1 MGPKSPALLGLSWT
15 LLKLVTGRDIFHSH
29 LYSHFS
35 CLKRQIILKLWMN
48 NYVNITWTPNRL
60 FIPKLISLV
69 WKLGFWREFECLFTI
84 FRSQLCYFQPF
95 FKGVCPYYKSYWF
108 LLLLCIYT
116 LFGQAIR
123 WCKLFWIRQSNNFA
137 PTNQIFPFTHG
148 WTWWACHVPAI
159 CSVIISENN
168 GTASL
173 IL

>member
-1 MGPKSPALLGLSWT
+1 MSQLFWMSINFAILGGFVMRKPRKSWNFWKIGPKRPYFYTSNP
-15 LLKLVTGRDIFHSH
+15 LKWVPFLAKITGFEAWAAHPCPTQIWVPPPRD
-29 LYSHFS
+29 
-35 CLKRQIILKLWMN
+35 
-48 NYVNITWTPNRL
+48 
-60 FIPKLISLV
+60 
-69 WKLGFWREFECLFTI
+69 
-84 FRSQLCYFQPF
+84 
-95 FKGVCPYYKSYWF
+95 YKSNWF

-148 WTWWACHVPAI
+148 WTWWACHIPTI